1 MSALAVAL
9 AQIQPVGPNESAD
22 ERQEVLTDCE
32 CEFGVRRGCHEERY
46 NPAASDQGRRLTIE
60 WTAQL

>member
-22 ERQEVLTDCE
+22 ERQEVLTGRE
-32 CEFGVRRGCHEERY
+32 CEFGVRRWC
-46 NPAASDQGRRLTIE
+46 
-60 WTAQL
+60 W